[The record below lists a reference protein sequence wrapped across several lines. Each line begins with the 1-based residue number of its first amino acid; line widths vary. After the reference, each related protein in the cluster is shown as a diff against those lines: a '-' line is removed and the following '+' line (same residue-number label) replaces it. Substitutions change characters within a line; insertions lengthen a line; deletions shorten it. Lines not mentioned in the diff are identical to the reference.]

1 MTQMASALFSSA
13 SLMAGRVF
21 SGAIAG
27 AAAVGYQL
35 WSGPGAGGGQ
45 QAKRGKYFLH
55 DYIFLIYL
63 LTQ

>member
-1 MTQMASALFSSA
+1 MKKEER
-13 SLMAGRVF
+13 GRQGIF
-21 SGAIAG
+21 WRIAG

-35 WSGPGAGGGQ
+35 WSGPGAGCGQ